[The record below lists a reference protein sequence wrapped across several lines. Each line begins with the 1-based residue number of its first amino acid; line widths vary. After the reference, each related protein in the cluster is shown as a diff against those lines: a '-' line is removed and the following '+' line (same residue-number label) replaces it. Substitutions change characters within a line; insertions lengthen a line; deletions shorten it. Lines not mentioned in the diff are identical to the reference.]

1 MTALDDA
8 PGTSQFLSGLFAP
21 VQIDREQD
29 RGLYVEPAVWVV
41 HPVHSRTHNES
52 T

>member
-1 MTALDDA
+1 MPL
-8 PGTSQFLSGLFAP
+8 PGSGQHLLPGLFAP